1 MMKTTLVKSAAAI
14 AVMALFAGAAQAA
27 PTVVQAVPTAVT
39 PTTTISLP
47 SQSTGPCTGCSF
59 DFEFTFQSN
68 VGTVFANVN
77 AAPPVIS
84 NATMYQI
91 GSLLGGPAIGAI
103 TPMNMD
109 SGGNWSLTYNTVIG
123 SYYAVRVMGTPPTF
137 ANALISGQVS
147 PVPVPGTIALLGL
160 GLAGLGLTRRKSV

>member
-1 MMKTTLVKSAAAI
+1 MMKTALVKSAAAI
-14 AVMALFAGAAQAA
+14 AVMAIFAGAAQAA
-27 PTVVQAVPTAVT
+27 PTVVQAVPSAVT

-47 SQSTGPCTGCSF
+47 SQSVGPCTGCAF

-68 VGTVFANVN
+68 VGTVFANIN

-91 GSLLGGPAIGAI
+91 GSLSGGPAIGAI

-123 SYYAVRVMGTPPTF
+123 NYYAVRVGGTPPSVP
-137 ANALISGQVS
+137 NAIISGQVS

-160 GLAGLGLTRRKSV
+160 GLAGLGLSRRKSA

>member
-1 MMKTTLVKSAAAI
+1 MMKTALVKSAAAI
-14 AVMALFAGAAQAA
+14 AVMAIFAGAAQAA
-27 PTVVQAVPTAVT
+27 PTVVQAVPNAVT

-47 SQSTGPCTGCSF
+47 SQSTGPCTGCTF

-91 GSLLGGPAIGAI
+91 GSLLGGAIGAA

-123 SYYAVRVMGTPPTF
+123 NYYAVRVMGTPPTGS
-137 ANALISGQVS
+137 NALISGQVS

>member
-1 MMKTTLVKSAAAI
+1 
-14 AVMALFAGAAQAA
+14 
-27 PTVVQAVPTAVT
+27 
-39 PTTTISLP
+39 
-47 SQSTGPCTGCSF
+47 
-59 DFEFTFQSN
+59 
-68 VGTVFANVN
+68 
-77 AAPPVIS
+77 
-84 NATMYQI
+84 MYQI

-123 SYYAVRVMGTPPTF
+123 SYYAVRVMGTPPTV

>member
-1 MMKTTLVKSAAAI
+1 MKTSLVKSAAAI
-14 AVMALFAGAAQAA
+14 AVMAVFAGAAQAA
-27 PTVVQAVPTAVT
+27 PTVVQAVPNAVT

-47 SQSTGPCTGCSF
+47 TQSVGPCTGCSF

-68 VGTVFANVN
+68 VGTVFANIN

-91 GSLLGGPAIGAI
+91 GSLLGGAIGAA

-123 SYYAVRVMGTPPTF
+123 NYYAVRIGGTPPSVP
-137 ANALISGQVS
+137 NAIISGQVS

-160 GLAGLGLTRRKSV
+160 GLAGLGLSRRKSA